1 MALTVTQKRIVVK
14 AIVEGLRRNGER
26 IFAISQKTSEGFV
39 PVDRGI
45 LRQSGFTKRLK
56 NGIRI
61 GYDAPYSAR
70 VEFGQPESYFTGTQ
84 TVTIKK
90 HRMKTKHGSM
100 MIRSHTRSY
109 VNKRLIMI
117 RPRMDWSRGEIEASY
132 GIRIPGNVTN
142 VKIYGDPI
150 FVIMNKIPARAGQ
163 FFFTRAIL
171 EGIKKLP
178 EDEKWALAKIGKVK

>member
-1 MALTVTQKRIVVK
+1 MALKAAQRRIVVR

-26 IFAISQKTSEGFV
+26 MFAISQKNSEGFV

-61 GYDAPYSAR
+61 GYGAPYSAR
-70 VEFGQPESYFTGTQ
+70 VEFGQPEHFFTGTQ

-90 HRMKTKHGSM
+90 HRMMTEWGSKVVKTHV
-100 MIRSHTRSY
+100 RTY
-109 VNKRLIMI
+109 TNKRLIMI
-117 RPRMDWSRGEIEASY
+117 RPRMNWSPGEIAASY
-132 GIRIPGNVTN
+132 GIRIPGNVSN
-142 VKIYGDPI
+142 VKIYGAPI
-150 FVIMNKIPARAGQ
+150 FVVMSKIPARQGQ

-171 EGIKKLP
+171 EGIKKLV
-178 EDEKWALAKIGKVK
+178 EDEKWALAKIGNVK